1 MARLFRISLQIMAEA
16 VDKGLTA
23 AGYKVEKLGRKT
35 AIIRKGDQT
44 MKVAIRTS
52 RDRYIGSPPS
62 GGALHRSDIAAFVIG
77 AVNSIESPTS
87 VKVHLI
93 PRIEVLR
100 RWEARRAARKAAGY
114 TLGPGPSFIALYK
127 SDDAGPGSGLGDEFE
142 PIAEIN
148 VDGLSADQPLAAA
161 DIQVVEGLAPHTLRS
176 EVDTGGDGIDRFKQD
191 VVDSAEKWLRFDPA
205 KVKIDIHVTIDI
217 RPS

>member
-1 MARLFRISLQIMAEA
+1 MARVFKISPQTLSEA
-16 VDKGLTA
+16 IDKGLAA
-23 AGYKVEKLGRKT
+23 AGYEVEKLGRKT
-35 AIIRKGDQT
+35 AVIRKGDQT
-44 MKVAIRTS
+44 MKVAVRTS

-93 PRIEVLR
+93 PRTEVLR
-100 RWEARRAARKAAGY
+100 RWEARRAARRAAGY

-148 VDGLSADQPLAAA
+148 IDGLSADQPLAAA
-161 DIQVVEGLAPHTLRS
+161 DIQVVEGIAPHTLRG
-176 EVDTGGDGIDRFKQD
+176 EVGAGSDGIDRFKQD

-205 KVKIDIHVTIDI
+205 RAKIDIHITIDI
-217 RPS
+217 RPG